1 MHVIIDIIGIMVDNE
16 KNDAGM
22 INDSERQ
29 AQDEKENE
37 RKIRADLYK
46 TTQEN
51 LISSLLVK
59 PERALDV
66 MSMLDDDDFNDAGCK
81 HIFHAMRTMV
91 MNSIDIAPDAV
102 QIELEK
108 EGNLVAAGGAARI
121 LSLFEHGFTAGAI
134 ATVDT
139 YARFIKDASIK
150 SKAIKDLNDVRN
162 DLTIDSGKT
171 AREVIERTQ
180 SKLTDLTGS
189 LETSKMASSIS
200 DYYDTFI
207 DDLKERMKTFKES
220 GDQLAAAHGIPTGF
234 KTLDM
239 KLHGWQPGNTIVVGA
254 RTGIGK
260 SVFAVDEAL
269 AAASAGMSVLFFSME
284 MTLQE
289 IETRFVACITG
300 ISINKLVSGNIDDK
314 QLEMVVNAQKE
325 VSRLKIDID
334 TSQDSTIEYIR
345 STASKKAQSEDGLD
359 IVIIDYLG
367 LIKYIGNRNDK
378 QNQIADMSRSLKEMA
393 MTMGIPVIILV
404 QLDNRLRGEEAEE
417 EPTLAH
423 IRESG
428 AIANDANVIIL
439 LHRRKDE
446 TKKASDIP
454 TKFIIEKNRGGEKGS
469 FMCHSW
475 LWRAKF
481 EEIKENTDDDES
493 NESDEDEIDDIPS
506 SNDDMTDYVNNN
518 TVDDDIDGIDNVSQ
532 LDDIDDDDSF
542 DELFG

>member
-1 MHVIIDIIGIMVDNE
+1 MHAIIDIIGIMVDNE
-16 KNDAGM
+16 NDAGM
-22 INDSERQ
+22 INDSEQQ

-37 RKIRADLYK
+37 RKICADLYK

-189 LETSKMASSIS
+189 LETNKMASSIS

-207 DDLKERMKTFKES
+207 NDLKERMKTFKES

-234 KTLDM
+234 KTLDE

-300 ISINKLVSGNIDDK
+300 ISINKLVAGNIDDK
-314 QLEMVVNAQKE
+314 QLEMVVNAKKE

-359 IVIIDYLG
+359 LVIIDYLG

-481 EEIKENTDDDES
+481 EEIKENNDDES
-493 NESDEDEIDDIPS
+493 DENEIDDIPS
-506 SNDDMTDYVNNN
+506 SNDDMTDYVNNA
-518 TVDDDIDGIDNVSQ
+518 VDDDIDGIDDGSQ
-532 LDDIDDDDSF
+532 LDDIDDDDDSF

>member
-1 MHVIIDIIGIMVDNE
+1 MHAIIDIIGIMVDNE
-16 KNDAGM
+16 NDAGM
-22 INDSERQ
+22 INDSEQQ

-37 RKIRADLYK
+37 RKICADLYK

-59 PERALDV
+59 QERALDV

-207 DDLKERMKTFKES
+207 NDLKERMKTFKES

-234 KTLDM
+234 KTLDE

-314 QLEMVVNAQKE
+314 QLEMVVNAKKE

-359 IVIIDYLG
+359 LVIIDYLG

-481 EEIKENTDDDES
+481 EEIKENNDD
-493 NESDEDEIDDIPS
+493 ESDEDEIDDIPS
-506 SNDDMTDYVNNN
+506 SNDDMTDYVNNA
-518 TVDDDIDGIDNVSQ
+518 VDDDIDGIDDGSQ
-532 LDDIDDDDSF
+532 LDDIDDDDDSF

>member
-1 MHVIIDIIGIMVDNE
+1 MHAIIDIIGIMVDNE
-16 KNDAGM
+16 NDAGM
-22 INDSERQ
+22 INDSEQQ

-37 RKIRADLYK
+37 RKICADLYK

-207 DDLKERMKTFKES
+207 NDLKERMKTFKES

-234 KTLDM
+234 KTLDE

-300 ISINKLVSGNIDDK
+300 ISINKLVAGNIYDK
-314 QLEMVVNAQKE
+314 QLEMVVNAKKE

-359 IVIIDYLG
+359 LVIIDYLG

-481 EEIKENTDDDES
+481 EEIKENNDD
-493 NESDEDEIDDIPS
+493 ESDEDEIDDIPS
-506 SNDDMTDYVNNN
+506 SNDDMTDYVNNA
-518 TVDDDIDGIDNVSQ
+518 VDDDIDGIDDGSQ
-532 LDDIDDDDSF
+532 LDDIDDDDDSF

>member
-1 MHVIIDIIGIMVDNE
+1 MHAIIDIIGIMVDNE
-16 KNDAGM
+16 NDAGM
-22 INDSERQ
+22 INDSEQQ

-37 RKIRADLYK
+37 RKICADLYK

-207 DDLKERMKTFKES
+207 NDLKERMKTFKES

-234 KTLDM
+234 KTLDE

-314 QLEMVVNAQKE
+314 QLEMVVNAKKE

-359 IVIIDYLG
+359 LVIIDYLG

-481 EEIKENTDDDES
+481 EEIKENNDDES
-493 NESDEDEIDDIPS
+493 DENEIDDIPS
-506 SNDDMTDYVNNN
+506 SNDDMTDYVNNA
-518 TVDDDIDGIDNVSQ
+518 VDDDIDGVDDGSQ
-532 LDDIDDDDSF
+532 LDDIDDDDDSF